1 MPIYGCK
8 FSIPATEVTA
18 VGTQI
23 DTTKFSD
30 GEHTLKV
37 TNGESTKEVTFIVD
51 NKAPEIDLGVEDGSV
66 LSGNLTFGPK
76 VIEDHTLDT
85 FVVTLD
91 GEQINNVYETTAYSL
106 GDGQHI
112 ISAFAKDAAGNE
124 TTKTAVFTVDGTQ
137 ITITAGGTT
146 DITDNSASLYLNVSN
161 VKSDTKAT
169 FYKAEKIDTDSIK
182 TNTSEG
188 ILPYIQYTV
197 NVADAKDDEM
207 IVADW
212 DGKASNNDGTHAE
225 TMYVLNTAMVNG
237 MRLQKQTATEQLR
250 MQHLQ

>member
-1 MPIYGCK
+1 M
-8 FSIPATEVTA
+8 
-18 VGTQI
+18 
-23 DTTKFSD
+23 
-30 GEHTLKV
+30 
-37 TNGESTKEVTFIVD
+37 
-51 NKAPEIDLGVEDGSV
+51 
-66 LSGNLTFGPK
+66 
-76 VIEDHTLDT
+76 
-85 FVVTLD
+85 
-91 GEQINNVYETTAYSL
+91 YETTAYSL

-197 NVADAKDDEM
+197 FLTTQY
-207 IVADW
+207 W
-212 DGKASNNDGTHAE
+212 DYLLVCAF
-225 TMYVLNTAMVNG
+225 
-237 MRLQKQTATEQLR
+237 
-250 MQHLQ
+250 